1 MKKVVCIILALVLS
15 FAAFAETAPSKT
27 VKDMAIFTPEAE
39 GLIIEEIETDEADAE
54 IEVLAKAETL
64 EAYFGEETIAAV
76 EEITENE
83 FPCVCEFMS
92 IRVEGYEEEMG
103 DVKTNGK
110 FASTFEQDAK
120 VATLIGFTTEE
131 GIEWNV
137 FEAIGLEDGTIDMII
152 PGELLERV
160 QDEGAFFSVIK

>member
-1 MKKVVCIILALVLS
+1 MHHPRTRTQLRRVRGDRPQQVR
-15 FAAFAETAPSKT
+15 
-27 VKDMAIFTPEAE
+27 E
-39 GLIIEEIETDEADAE
+39 GHGHLHSRSGRPDHEEIETDEADAE
-54 IEVLAKAETL
+54 IEILAKAETL

-120 VATLIGFTTEE
+120 VAALIGFTAEE